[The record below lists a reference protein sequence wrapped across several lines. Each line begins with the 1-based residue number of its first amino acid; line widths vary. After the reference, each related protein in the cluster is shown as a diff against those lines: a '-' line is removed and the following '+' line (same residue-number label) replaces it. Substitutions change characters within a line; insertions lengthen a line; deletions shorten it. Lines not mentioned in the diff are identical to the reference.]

1 MRLLLD
7 TQIAIW
13 SISGSEKLDGKMRE
27 TLASA
32 ETAVYVSA
40 VSIWEIAIK
49 FALAKPTAPPFSGI
63 EAIGHCRTMNYD
75 LLAVTPEHAAAV
87 GTLPLHHGDPFDRL
101 LVAQAL
107 TEPLRLVTAD
117 KKIAVYSDTVILC

>member
-1 MRLLLD
+1 M
-7 TQIAIW
+7 I
-13 SISGSEKLDGKMRE
+13 EEPEHKC
-27 TLASA
+27 
-32 ETAVYVSA
+32 YVSA

-49 FALAKPTAPPFSGI
+49 FALGKETAPPFSGA
-63 EAIGHCRTMNYD
+63 EAIGHFIRASFD
-75 LLAVTPEHAAAV
+75 LLSVTPEHAATV

-117 KKIAVYSDTVILC
+117 KKIAVYSDTAILC

>member
-1 MRLLLD
+1 MKLLLD

-13 SISGSEKLDGKMRE
+13 SIAGSDRLTASMRE
-27 TLASA
+27 LLGSTS
-32 ETAVYVSA
+32 TDVYVSS

-49 FALAKPTAPPFSGI
+49 HALHKPSASPFSGA
-63 EAIGHCRTMNYD
+63 EAIAHCRTIGYD
-75 LLAVTPEHAAAV
+75 LLTITPDHAAAV
-87 GTLPLHHGDPFDRL
+87 GSLPLHHGDPFDRL

-117 KKIAVYSDTVILC
+117 KRLAAYSDTVMLC

>member
-13 SISGSEKLDGKMRE
+13 MLNDRPRVPRPIVEMIEEPENKC
-27 TLASA
+27 
-32 ETAVYVSA
+32 YVSA
-40 VSIWEIAIK
+40 VSVWEISIK
-49 FALAKPTAPPFSGI
+49 FALGKASAPPFSGT
-63 EAIGHCRTMNYD
+63 EAIGHFTRASFD
-75 LLAVTPEHAAAV
+75 LLPVTPDHAAAV
-87 GTLPLHHGDPFDRL
+87 GTLPHHHGDPFDRL

-117 KKIAVYSDTVILC
+117 RQLAAYSDTVILC